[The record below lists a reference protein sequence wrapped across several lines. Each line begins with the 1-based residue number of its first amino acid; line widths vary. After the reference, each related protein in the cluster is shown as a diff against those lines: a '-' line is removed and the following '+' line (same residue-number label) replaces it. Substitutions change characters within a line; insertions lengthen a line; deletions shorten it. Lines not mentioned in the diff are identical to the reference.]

1 MQSDRHSIAPTLPC
15 QIGRGR
21 TSLILSMESIKEKG
35 KGRKAQELSQSYPD
49 TQLTMAVLLAWAL
62 LAISAVSSSSILPR
76 ASKDP
81 LTACPGYKASNIK
94 TSSSTLTADLT
105 LAGPACNIYGDDLKS
120 LTLQVVYE
128 TSKC

>member
-1 MQSDRHSIAPTLPC
+1 
-15 QIGRGR
+15 
-21 TSLILSMESIKEKG
+21 MESIKEKG
-35 KGRKAQELSQSYPD
+35 KGQKVNERSQFHPD
-49 TQLTMAVLLAWAL
+49 TQLTMAVLLAWVL

-76 ASKDP
+76 AIQEP
-81 LTACPGYKASNIK
+81 LAACPGYKASNIK

-105 LAGPACNIYGDDLKS
+105 LAGPACNVYGDDLKS